1 MYKSH
6 NEFDVRQNMGQVLR
20 KNNLVQNW
28 QSHIVS
34 YLNINNEE
42 FIVGMIG
49 LFEQVLKWIYMDY
62 GEQKYIFLIL
72 E

>member
-49 LFEQVLKWIYMDY
+49 LFEQVLK
-62 GEQKYIFLIL
+62 
-72 E
+72 